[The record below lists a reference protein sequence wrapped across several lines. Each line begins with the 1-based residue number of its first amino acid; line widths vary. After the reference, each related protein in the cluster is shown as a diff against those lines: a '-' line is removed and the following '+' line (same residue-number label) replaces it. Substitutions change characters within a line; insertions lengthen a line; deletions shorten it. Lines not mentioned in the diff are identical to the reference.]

1 MYKEYTIYTKDEDML
16 LSTEDTYSSDV
27 KKLGAE
33 QSDEHIESDI
43 DVDLAD
49 QRNLMADETFI
60 CMRTYMDIEI
70 NDEDSAESSCPF
82 EKSPFL
88 QTGPEYVKKSKVR
101 GCY

>member
-60 CMRTYMDIEI
+60 CMRTYMDIDPLRLTMKI
-70 NDEDSAESSCPF
+70 V
-82 EKSPFL
+82 
-88 QTGPEYVKKSKVR
+88 QKVVVPLKR
-101 GCY
+101 AHFFRQVQNM